1 MRLAAKGRSA
11 VARTRSEAAASVM
24 APPRFA
30 SIMSAARLARSLDEG
45 PTGRRGFVD
54 GVNQQKALQIIEF
67 LHRRGREPSD
77 GDGVRLR
84 GMGRLR
90 QEALAPEI
98 GDEA

>member
-11 VARTRSEAAASVM
+11 VPRTRSEAAASAM

-54 GVNQQKALQIIEF
+54 GVDQQQALQIIEF
-67 LHRRGREPSD
+67 LHRRWREPSD
-77 GDGVRLR
+77 RDGVRV
-84 GMGRLR
+84 GGTGRLR
-90 QEALAPEI
+90 QEALAPQLR
-98 GDEA
+98 DE